1 MASFHQSLCIFLSLF
16 FTLLCFSQAN
26 NFNVGGKDGWTLH
39 PSENYNQWSSRLR
52 FIVNDT
58 LHFKYNSGSDSVLE
72 VSKADYES
80 CNTNSPITS
89 LTGGDSVFNLNR
101 PGPFYFISGNKSN
114 CDQGQK
120 LTVVV
125 ISPKTKHTP
134 PAAAPAPTTSSP
146 PAPGT
151 PVSTTPA
158 ASPAGGGASSPT
170 GSPIASPGGGIA
182 SPPAGGPSASPGGGI
197 SSSPT
202 GGPAGAPGGEIS
214 SSPTGSPI
222 GSPDAGVSASPI
234 GNPADVNGPA
244 PGGSPA
250 SSAARVAVSAALS
263 VPIAMILFGMWW
275 VC

>member
-1 MASFHQSLCIFLSLF
+1 MHLQSHTLTPPMASFHIFFTFFF
-16 FTLLCFSQAN
+16 FTLLCFSDAYT
-26 NFNVGGKDGWTLH
+26 FNVGGKDGWTLH

-58 LHFKYNSGSDSVLE
+58 LHFKYNGGSDSVLE
-72 VSKADYES
+72 VSKGDYDS

-125 ISPKTKHTP
+125 ISPKKKQAP
-134 PAAAPAPTTSSP
+134 PAGAPAPAKSPVSSP
-146 PAPGT
+146 PGSGMPG
-151 PVSTTPA
+151 ST
-158 ASPAGGGASSPT
+158 SPASSPGGGGIASSPT
-170 GSPIASPGGGIA
+170 GNPAFSPGGMG
-182 SPPAGGPSASPGGGI
+182 

-202 GGPAGAPGGEIS
+202 GGPAASPGGGVS
-214 SSPTGSPI
+214 GSP
-222 GSPDAGVSASPI
+222 AGGPAGEGISASPT

-244 PGGSPA
+244 PTGTPA
-250 SSAARVAVSAALS
+250 GAARSGVCATLTVTVGMIIFMVGS
-263 VPIAMILFGMWW
+263 VY
-275 VC
+275 